1 MTGAAEPVA
10 ADTAAA
16 PASNRS
22 RGVGRLLIEYAICV
36 VLVIVVVVATALNAG
51 FIQASNLEAVLVQA
65 APVGIVAAGMTLVM
79 IAGGFD
85 LSVGALFAGGAVL
98 YAGLSNHMPLVA
110 AALLVMLVGAA
121 GGVVNG
127 LLVTRL
133 RVNAF
138 VATLGTG
145 SVFGGAVYLG
155 SNSTPVTAN
164 KESFLALGNNSI
176 LGVAAPIV
184 VLVVALVLAGIVLA
198 RTVYGRSIYAIGG
211 NDEAARLAGLRV
223 DLIRGST
230 YVVSGVCAVIGGMI
244 LASRLGVGQGD
255 LSGTVALDS
264 IAIVVLGGTS
274 LLGGEGAMWRT
285 AVGLLVLATLNNVL
299 DSYALNSNWQ
309 SVVKGG
315 VLIAAVAFDAL
326 SRTRRSR

>member
-1 MTGAAEPVA
+1 MSAVEGVSKDAA
-10 ADTAAA
+10 TAT
-16 PASNRS
+16 PRRRS
-22 RGVGRLLIEYAICV
+22 AGISRVLVEYAICL
-36 VLVIVVVVATALNAG
+36 VLVATVVIATILESG
-51 FIQASNLEAVLVQA
+51 FLGSENLKAVLVQS

-85 LSVGALFAGGAVL
+85 LSVGAIFAGGAVL
-98 YAGLSNHMPLVA
+98 FPALSNKQPLLL
-110 AALLVMLVGAA
+110 AALLVMLAAAAA
-121 GGVVNG
+121 GAVNG
-127 LLVTRL
+127 VLVTRV
-133 RVNAF
+133 RVNPF

-145 SVFGGAVYLG
+145 SVYGGAVYLG
-155 SNSTPVTAN
+155 SKSTPVTAS
-164 KESFLALGNNSI
+164 KTSFSALGNNNI
-176 LGVAAPIV
+176 LGVPAAVV
-184 VLVVALVLAGIVLA
+184 VLAIVLAVAGVVLA
-198 RTVYGRSIYAIGG
+198 RTIYGRSIYAIGG

-223 DLIRGST
+223 DLLRGST
-230 YVVSGVCAVIGGMI
+230 YVISAVCAAIGGMI

-299 DSYALNSNWQ
+299 DSYALDSNWQ

-326 SRTRRSR
+326 SRTRRR

>member
-1 MTGAAEPVA
+1 MSAVEPVTT
-10 ADTAAA
+10 DAAA
-16 PASNRS
+16 ATPGRRS
-22 RGVGRLLIEYAICV
+22 GGLSRLLVEYAICL
-36 VLVIVVVVATALNAG
+36 VLVAVVVTATALDGG
-51 FIQASNLEAVLVQA
+51 FIQGENLKAVLVQS

-85 LSVGALFAGGAVL
+85 LSVGAIFAGGAVL
-98 YAGLSNHMPLVA
+98 FAALSNKQPLLIAAGLVVLAGA
-110 AALLVMLVGAA
+110 AAGA
-121 GGVVNG
+121 VNG
-127 LLVTRL
+127 LLVTRV
-133 RVNAF
+133 RVNPF

-145 SVFGGAVYLG
+145 SVYGGAVYLG
-155 SNSTPVTAN
+155 SNSTPVTAA
-164 KESFLALGNNSI
+164 KASFSALGNNTI
-176 LGVAAPIV
+176 LGVPAAVV
-184 VLVVALVLAGIVLA
+184 VLVIVLAVAGVVLA
-198 RTVYGRSIYAIGG
+198 RTIYGRSIYAIGG

-223 DLIRGST
+223 DLLRGST
-230 YVVSGVCAVIGGMI
+230 YVISGVCAVIGGMI

-326 SRTRRSR
+326 SRTRRRR